1 MIGADFVYVGLP
13 DERPPID
20 IVMTPAPVDAAR
32 RNSIAAV
39 VKREIG
45 RAGGR
50 QAISIANPSSGEPLR
65 LAIAPIGLDGV
76 GVIAAG
82 AEAGGFPTETQRLLI
97 GMAASLATLALHRW
111 HGETEM
117 RRFVAL
123 VESSADFVGYADLD
137 GTAKYVNP
145 AGMRL
150 MGLGE
155 HEKVPP
161 LHILEFLV
169 PGDRARAR
177 DEAWPIVRRSG
188 RWVGELTFRHFAG
201 GAEIPILLDWFRI
214 DDSRTGDA
222 INIAA
227 VGKDLRAQKSAE
239 LELRHLNETL
249 ESRVAQR
256 TAELADA
263 NQKILTEMR
272 EHERLESRLR
282 VANLEL
288 GHAARL
294 STAGQMAAAIA
305 HELNQPLTAI
315 VNSLGAA
322 KRLLQPGTFISV
334 GPALEVMDEAVQQSL
349 RAGQVVVRLRNFLIP
364 GNTETRVEDV
374 ATMVEE
380 ATTLALI
387 GPSAS
392 GVKMRVRLDPEAP
405 YVLGNRIEVQQVLIN
420 LIRNSLEAMA
430 GADRRELKLSTMLR
444 PPTWSSSPWPT
455 ADSGIDPDVADRI
468 SSRSSP
474 PSAAAWAWAC
484 RSADRSLNR
493 TAAASSSNSIPK
505 AEPSF
510 ASLSP
515 RSRLRGI
522 SMPTE
527 RTIHVVDDD
536 AAVRLSLERLLG
548 SMQFAT
554 VSYTTP
560 AAFLLQAPQFWAAA
574 FFWTSRC
581 QASTDLRCRRTQ
593 GHWIRSAGHRH
604 HRAGRHPDRGSC
616 HESRRFRFP
625 GEALRERGSAGRDRG
640 RARRLPR

>member
-1 MIGADFVYVGLP
+1 MSEWRKGINDAATAPPEPHSQILELRRLVRDLIALSALPAMWKDYEPSRIADSAASALASMIGADFVYVGLP
-13 DERPPID
+13 GERPPID

-32 RNSIAAV
+32 RDSIAAA

-50 QAISIANPSSGEPLR
+50 QAISIANPSLGEPLR

-97 GMAASLATLALHRW
+97 GMAASQATLALHRW

-137 GTAKYVNP
+137 GTARYLNP

-150 MGLGE
+150 VGLGE

-161 LHILEFLV
+161 LHILEFLA
-169 PGDRARAR
+169 PEDRARAR
-177 DEAWPIVRRSG
+177 DEAWPIVRQSG
-188 RWVGELTFRHFAG
+188 RWVGELTFRHFASG
-201 GAEIPILLDWFRI
+201 DEIPILLDWFRI

-263 NQKILTEMR
+263 NQKLLAEML
-272 EHERLESRLR
+272 EHERLELRLH

-322 KRLLQPGTFISV
+322 KRLLQHGTFIGI

-349 RAGQVVVRLRNFLIP
+349 RAGQVVGRLRNFLIR
-364 GNTETRVEDV
+364 GDTETRVEDV
-374 ATMVEE
+374 ATMVDE

-405 YVLGNRIEVQQVLIN
+405 YVLGNRIEIQQVLIN
-420 LIRNSLEAMA
+420 LMRNSLEAMA
-430 GADRRELKLSTMLR
+430 GADRRELGVTTTLR
-444 PPTWSSSPWPT
+444 RPDLVEFAV
-455 ADSGIDPDVADRI
+455 ADSGSGIDPDVADRI
-468 SSRSSP
+468 FEPFVTTKRSGMGMGLSI
-474 PSAAAWAWAC
+474 C
-484 RSADRSLNR
+484 RSIIELHGGRLEF
-493 TAAASSSNSIPK
+493 
-505 AEPSF
+505 EPNPEGG
-510 ASLSP
+510 AL
-515 RSRLRGI
+515 
-522 SMPTE
+522 
-527 RTIHVVDDD
+527 
-536 AAVRLSLERLLG
+536 
-548 SMQFAT
+548 
-554 VSYTTP
+554 
-560 AAFLLQAPQFWAAA
+560 
-574 FFWTSRC
+574 
-581 QASTDLRCRRTQ
+581 
-593 GHWIRSAGHRH
+593 
-604 HRAGRHPDRGSC
+604 
-616 HESRRFRFP
+616 FRFTLP
-625 GEALRERGSAGRDRG
+625 AVLPERDLDAS
-640 RARRLPR
+640 